1 MGKASITI
9 AITSL
14 FEGNG
19 VERAT
24 SSLTKLADRAGWV
37 EKKYSQSA
45 TSMSKGM
52 ADFAQK
58 LDDAGARMEKYGAR
72 VAAVGDS
79 LTAAITVPMVAVGG
93 YAAKMAVDFDTAMAN
108 LRKTT
113 DMSAQELEEFA
124 QSALELSTV
133 QPVSAETILNTEA
146 LGAQLGIARE
156 SLEGFAQV
164 ATGLDIATN
173 MDAETAAT
181 EMARFANIVNMAEG
195 DMERYGSTIVAIG
208 NNMATTESEVSAMA
222 QRFASAGH
230 QAGLSEAEI
239 LGLSASMS
247 ALGIKAEMGGSA
259 LSQVFVKI
267 SKAVSSGGD
276 ELDAFA
282 ARSGMSA
289 DEFAKAWGED
299 AVGAFTALLKGIHD
313 SSEAGEDMNTVLGE
327 LGITQIRNSDVMR
340 RMAGSV
346 DQVTEAVQLSTSAWE
361 QNTALQDEVDSRNES
376 MASRLQVLKNK
387 VDEIAITVGR
397 PLVDAV
403 IDALN
408 AMDPAIQ
415 AVSDAAHAFAEM
427 DEEGQRNILMWAG
440 MAAAAGPFLSV
451 TGRVVKATGHVARG
465 VSDAV
470 SKFSIYKDAL
480 FTTDGAHMRVYE
492 SSKMLSASFGTVNN
506 KAAIAAGGAKNYVSA
521 WEAMYSSAKQVER
534 ANVGISESISAAAAS
549 SGKAQQKHLENATSL
564 YRVREAAKSTY
575 KENAKLVSS
584 WTGTTKEAEKVAKG
598 VRGLESELDSVRS
611 SMKSTTGV
619 VSTTGDA
626 MKKSSRSAKELA
638 ASMGTSLATSAK
650 AAGVAVKGFVKACA
664 PVLAL
669 SVIVGI
675 IGAIADEFARA
686 EEQERKAAEASRTF
700 GDLMA
705 EAGSKA
711 KSAAPSVRDAAKSMD
726 EVKQSADDAFGSVT
740 ELGNSIVESFAEVGA
755 QNRKLSAYVGTIEE
769 LANKSGLSA
778 SEQARLKA
786 AIEGYNSITGEQYQI
801 LDLVNGKIADQN
813 GTILENT
820 NQINDNAAAWRRNA
834 EAQAAQEL
842 LTDAYKKQVEI
853 QNDLAEAQK
862 RYNKEIDD
870 YLIKNP
876 DATRSQAE
884 QSAGAKEAADK
895 VNELKDAL
903 RYCNK
908 DIDGLAAK
916 SVLAAAALSED
927 FKGAV
932 EQLPPTM
939 QEAGIDIASKLS
951 EGIELGTVDAEQA
964 ARYLGENV
972 ASVINALP
980 SGMQDEGMA
989 VASQLAAGICSGQ
1002 ITVEQAASFLGSGA
1016 MASISSLPISMQQ
1029 KGLEAASAL
1038 ATEISNGQVSVSEAV
1053 TLLQQAAEGGL
1064 STLPSGMSETAASA
1078 VQGFNSAIASG
1089 QQGTLAAAT
1098 GLGSNAKAGVS
1109 DLPGSLASTGS
1120 DAGTSL
1126 AANLA
1131 AGSGKTLSS
1140 AQQLD
1145 SSARSGVAGLKSA
1158 LGSEGTQASGSFASG
1173 IGSGRG
1179 KTSKAARTISNAAS
1193 AMKDVGDMYTSGT
1206 HLSSNFASGISA
1218 GVNWV
1223 ANAAA
1228 RIAQAAKNA
1237 LGFSVPKEGPWS
1249 GTERG
1254 GETSGYHLGQNWAR
1268 GMERSVPLVEAASR
1282 RMAVAAG
1289 QRVPLSYGSSLHGSS
1304 TTTNNNSSNVTY
1316 VLNIDGTRQ
1325 ANIAPAVVEAMGVI
1339 FDEFNMTGSMGV
1351 R

>member
-113 DMSAQELEEFA
+113 DMSARELEEFA

-282 ARSGMSA
+282 SRSGMSA

-299 AVGAFTALLKGIHD
+299 AAGAFTALLKGIHD

-440 MAAAAGPFLSV
+440 MAAAAGPFLS
-451 TGRVVKATGHVARG
+451 TAGRIVQATGHVTRG
-465 VSDAV
+465 VSDVV
-470 SKFSIYKDAL
+470 SKLAIYKDAL
-480 FTTDGAHMRVYE
+480 LTTDGAHMRAYE

-575 KENAKLVSS
+575 KENAKLVTS
-584 WTGTTKEAEKVAKG
+584 WTGTTKEAEKVAEG
-598 VRGLESELDSVRS
+598 VRGLEGELKSVRAS
-611 SMKSTTGV
+611 LDGASDAAADSGSALGKI
-619 VSTTGDA
+619 GDA
-626 MKKSSRSAKELA
+626 AKGAGSSL
-638 ASMGTSLATSAK
+638 ASMGQKMIAALPNAMLIASVSAAVGALGLAWMKCSENAQK
-650 AAGVAVKGFVKACA
+650 AEEHQRVLNDASETFADVSSKASEAASEQADGYDGICKKAREAAEGVKAMNESA
-664 PVLAL
+664 VETMAGFEQSDAKLA
-669 SVIVGI
+669 
-675 IGAIADEFARA
+675 D
-686 EEQERKAAEASRTF
+686 
-700 GDLMA
+700 
-705 EAGSKA
+705 
-711 KSAAPSVRDAAKSMD
+711 
-726 EVKQSADDAFGSVT
+726 
-740 ELGNSIVESFAEVGA
+740 
-755 QNRKLSAYVGTIEE
+755 YVSTIEE
-769 LANKSGLSA
+769 LGNKGNLTALEQERLKLAVQGYNEVTGDSVTVTDEVSGSLSKSTDEIKANSEEWRKNAQAQALQKVAQGYIEARVKAELELQRSTAANEEALKRFNSVNSQYESEIRNNGTATLETQKAWESAHKAVSDTQLAVDEASAAFDSA
-778 SEQARLKA
+778 SE
-786 AIEGYNSITGEQYQI
+786 
-801 LDLVNGKIADQN
+801 
-813 GTILENT
+813 
-820 NQINDNAAAWRRNA
+820 
-834 EAQAAQEL
+834 
-842 LTDAYKKQVEI
+842 
-853 QNDLAEAQK
+853 
-862 RYNKEIDD
+862 
-870 YLIKNP
+870 
-876 DATRSQAE
+876 
-884 QSAGAKEAADK
+884 
-895 VNELKDAL
+895 
-903 RYCNK
+903 
-908 DIDGLAAK
+908 
-916 SVLAAAALSED
+916 SERQ
-927 FKGAV
+927 AV
-932 EQLPPTM
+932 EQLALMGENCAALKTTLSGM
-939 QEAGIDIASKLS
+939 GEATSAFASMGVDVDAFSVALDEAGVKSETLNQIGSQNIAALAQAFGGNLEMMVWAIQNYNSVPIVDKDGNVNVNDATL
-951 EGIELGTVDAEQA
+951 VDAQGNLWTWNGTEFVSKNGEVAVKDKELRDAQGRVYTWNGTRLESKSADTSVDSEQVQKDIDRTSKRA
-964 ARYLGENV
+964 KNPPKKQSSDTKVNSASTQTDIDRTARRAKNPPLNQTAKTTINRYENTYRTVYTSNAYKGDHAWGGFAGKVNTVLHARGGIATHAVDVTRHVMGE
-972 ASVINALP
+972 AGAEALVP
-980 SGMQDEGMA
+980 LTSKRH
-989 VASQLAAGICSGQ
+989 
-1002 ITVEQAASFLGSGA
+1002 A
-1016 MASISSLPISMQQ
+1016 MPFVRMIAD
-1029 KGLEAASAL
+1029 
-1038 ATEISNGQVSVSEAV
+1038 
-1053 TLLQQAAEGGL
+1053 
-1064 STLPSGMSETAASA
+1064 ETATAMGGRA
-1078 VQGFNSAIASG
+1078 VQ
-1089 QQGTLAAAT
+1089 
-1098 GLGSNAKAGVS
+1098 
-1109 DLPGSLASTGS
+1109 
-1120 DAGTSL
+1120 
-1126 AANLA
+1126 
-1131 AGSGKTLSS
+1131 
-1140 AQQLD
+1140 
-1145 SSARSGVAGLKSA
+1145 
-1158 LGSEGTQASGSFASG
+1158 
-1173 IGSGRG
+1173 
-1179 KTSKAARTISNAAS
+1179 
-1193 AMKDVGDMYTSGT
+1193 
-1206 HLSSNFASGISA
+1206 
-1218 GVNWV
+1218 
-1223 ANAAA
+1223 
-1228 RIAQAAKNA
+1228 
-1237 LGFSVPKEGPWS
+1237 
-1249 GTERG
+1249 
-1254 GETSGYHLGQNWAR
+1254 
-1268 GMERSVPLVEAASR
+1268 
-1282 RMAVAAG
+1282 
-1289 QRVPLSYGSSLHGSS
+1289 
-1304 TTTNNNSSNVTY
+1304 TTVTNNY